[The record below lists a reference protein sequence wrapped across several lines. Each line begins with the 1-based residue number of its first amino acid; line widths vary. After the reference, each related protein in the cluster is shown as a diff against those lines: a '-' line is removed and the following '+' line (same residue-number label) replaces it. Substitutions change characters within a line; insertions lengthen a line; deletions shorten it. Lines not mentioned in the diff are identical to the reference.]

1 MRPRRR
7 TDFAIAIICAL
18 PLEAEAVE
26 ALFDEGYDQRGEF
39 YGKQRGD
46 ANTYVNGRIGQHDV
60 VLCYMPGMGKGRAA
74 SVASSL
80 LVSYPEIE
88 LALVVGIC
96 GGAPPPPKYQEI
108 FLGDVI
114 ISDSVIEYDFGR
126 QYPGGFQRKTGL
138 KDTLGRL
145 SREIRTLLNSL
156 RVENARRHLQNQTQ
170 QHLHVLQQRGP
181 KWSHPRA
188 SDVLFESRYRH
199 KHYRHAS
206 PAGCSCFGSDSFDQ
220 FCEEALGTDCDD
232 LGCDQGQ
239 QVQCQEISEAAG
251 TSIYIG
257 PVTSAN
263 TVMKSGQ
270 HRDEIVRNEK
280 VIGFKMEGAGVW
292 DNIPCIIIKGVCDY
306 ADSHKSKVWQ
316 AYAAATGASAAKA
329 LLESW
334 IPTNHKDPSSNRHL
348 MIPFARNPHFVGR
361 QKEIQEIE
369 DSIYAPDGLKKLAI
383 TGLGGVGKTQ
393 IALELAYRMRD
404 REPEC
409 SIFWI
414 PCTSYEAVEQ
424 AYISIAQ
431 MVGLHTV
438 EPGEMK
444 ERLQTYFSQTDEK
457 WILIF
462 DNADEMAMWVKGSP
476 AAPSLKNIIPR
487 SENGHVLFT
496 SRNRQLAL
504 KLAASNVVSV
514 PDVDQN
520 IAKEIFRKLL
530 IRKDLLQDDYVTS
543 ALLEQLAFLPL
554 AISQAAAC
562 INQNDISLARYMSL
576 LGEQEASTMELLGGE
591 FEDDGRYAG
600 IQNTVATT
608 WLISFLQIQ
617 QVDEV
622 GGDYLSFMAC
632 INPRDIPES
641 ILPPTTSTKRK
652 VEALGLLK
660 AYSFVNA
667 QVNDNFPN
675 NDNDNRRMW
684 RDYLPHT
691 QYLTDSAEFQA
702 YQADHDDF
710 LARIGS
716 CLQSDGRYG
725 KAEIIFRNA
734 LEIRERA
741 CGLDHPDTLAS
752 ISQLGSVLAR
762 QGKYEEAE
770 AMHRQALQG
779 YEKVLGSEHPS
790 TLTTM
795 HNLAFNLKQ
804 LGKVSDALSL
814 LKKCAHLRNKVL
826 GSDHSHAISSYNT
839 LHDWETAA
847 SQLQESQ
854 KQHALSDTRVP

>member
-622 GGDYLSFMAC
+622 AGDYLSFMAC

-667 QVNDNFPN
+667 QVNDSYEKVLGSEHP
-675 NDNDNRRMW
+675 D
-684 RDYLPHT
+684 T
-691 QYLTDSAEFQA
+691 LTSISNLGYKKVFSSKHPDTLTSISNLGIV
-702 YQADHDDF
+702 
-710 LARIGS
+710 LARQGKYKEAEVMHWQALQGYEKVLGS
-716 CLQSDGRYG
+716 
-725 KAEIIFRNA
+725 E
-734 LEIRERA
+734 
-741 CGLDHPDTLAS
+741 HPNTLAS
-752 ISQLGSVLAR
+752 ISQLGSVLDD

>member
-188 SDVLFESRYRH
+188 SNVLFESRYRH

-239 QVQCQEISEAAG
+239 QVRCQEISEAAG

-257 PVTSAN
+257 PVASAD

-280 VIGFKMEGAGVW
+280 VIGFEMEGAGVW

-334 IPTNHKDPSSNRHL
+334 IPTNHK
-348 MIPFARNPHFVGR
+348 G
-361 QKEIQEIE
+361 
-369 DSIYAPDGLKKLAI
+369 
-383 TGLGGVGKTQ
+383 
-393 IALELAYRMRD
+393 
-404 REPEC
+404 
-409 SIFWI
+409 
-414 PCTSYEAVEQ
+414 
-424 AYISIAQ
+424 
-431 MVGLHTV
+431 
-438 EPGEMK
+438 
-444 ERLQTYFSQTDEK
+444 
-457 WILIF
+457 
-462 DNADEMAMWVKGSP
+462 
-476 AAPSLKNIIPR
+476 
-487 SENGHVLFT
+487 
-496 SRNRQLAL
+496 
-504 KLAASNVVSV
+504 
-514 PDVDQN
+514 
-520 IAKEIFRKLL
+520 
-530 IRKDLLQDDYVTS
+530 
-543 ALLEQLAFLPL
+543 
-554 AISQAAAC
+554 
-562 INQNDISLARYMSL
+562 
-576 LGEQEASTMELLGGE
+576 
-591 FEDDGRYAG
+591 
-600 IQNTVATT
+600 
-608 WLISFLQIQ
+608 
-617 QVDEV
+617 
-622 GGDYLSFMAC
+622 
-632 INPRDIPES
+632 
-641 ILPPTTSTKRK
+641 
-652 VEALGLLK
+652 
-660 AYSFVNA
+660 
-667 QVNDNFPN
+667 
-675 NDNDNRRMW
+675 
-684 RDYLPHT
+684 
-691 QYLTDSAEFQA
+691 
-702 YQADHDDF
+702 
-710 LARIGS
+710 
-716 CLQSDGRYG
+716 
-725 KAEIIFRNA
+725 
-734 LEIRERA
+734 
-741 CGLDHPDTLAS
+741 
-752 ISQLGSVLAR
+752 
-762 QGKYEEAE
+762 
-770 AMHRQALQG
+770 
-779 YEKVLGSEHPS
+779 
-790 TLTTM
+790 
-795 HNLAFNLKQ
+795 
-804 LGKVSDALSL
+804 
-814 LKKCAHLRNKVL
+814 
-826 GSDHSHAISSYNT
+826 
-839 LHDWETAA
+839 
-847 SQLQESQ
+847 
-854 KQHALSDTRVP
+854 

>member
-667 QVNDNFPN
+667 QVNDSYKKVF
-675 NDNDNRRMW
+675 
-684 RDYLPHT
+684 
-691 QYLTDSAEFQA
+691 S
-702 YQADHDDF
+702 
-710 LARIGS
+710 S
-716 CLQSDGRYG
+716 
-725 KAEIIFRNA
+725 K
-734 LEIRERA
+734 
-741 CGLDHPDTLAS
+741 HPDTLTS
-752 ISQLGSVLAR
+752 ISNLGIVLAR

>member
-334 IPTNHKDPSSNRHL
+334 IPTNHK
-348 MIPFARNPHFVGR
+348 G
-361 QKEIQEIE
+361 
-369 DSIYAPDGLKKLAI
+369 
-383 TGLGGVGKTQ
+383 
-393 IALELAYRMRD
+393 
-404 REPEC
+404 
-409 SIFWI
+409 
-414 PCTSYEAVEQ
+414 
-424 AYISIAQ
+424 
-431 MVGLHTV
+431 
-438 EPGEMK
+438 
-444 ERLQTYFSQTDEK
+444 
-457 WILIF
+457 
-462 DNADEMAMWVKGSP
+462 
-476 AAPSLKNIIPR
+476 
-487 SENGHVLFT
+487 
-496 SRNRQLAL
+496 
-504 KLAASNVVSV
+504 
-514 PDVDQN
+514 
-520 IAKEIFRKLL
+520 
-530 IRKDLLQDDYVTS
+530 
-543 ALLEQLAFLPL
+543 
-554 AISQAAAC
+554 
-562 INQNDISLARYMSL
+562 
-576 LGEQEASTMELLGGE
+576 
-591 FEDDGRYAG
+591 
-600 IQNTVATT
+600 
-608 WLISFLQIQ
+608 
-617 QVDEV
+617 
-622 GGDYLSFMAC
+622 
-632 INPRDIPES
+632 
-641 ILPPTTSTKRK
+641 
-652 VEALGLLK
+652 
-660 AYSFVNA
+660 
-667 QVNDNFPN
+667 
-675 NDNDNRRMW
+675 
-684 RDYLPHT
+684 
-691 QYLTDSAEFQA
+691 
-702 YQADHDDF
+702 
-710 LARIGS
+710 
-716 CLQSDGRYG
+716 
-725 KAEIIFRNA
+725 
-734 LEIRERA
+734 
-741 CGLDHPDTLAS
+741 
-752 ISQLGSVLAR
+752 
-762 QGKYEEAE
+762 
-770 AMHRQALQG
+770 
-779 YEKVLGSEHPS
+779 
-790 TLTTM
+790 
-795 HNLAFNLKQ
+795 
-804 LGKVSDALSL
+804 
-814 LKKCAHLRNKVL
+814 
-826 GSDHSHAISSYNT
+826 
-839 LHDWETAA
+839 
-847 SQLQESQ
+847 
-854 KQHALSDTRVP
+854 